1 MILRVLP
8 TLHLV
13 TVKVSVIGI
22 GSLDTVKLK
31 RFREGLFS
39 RNFASSKFREIAKSL
54 FVGKSDSSRDFL
66 HRIYNVCLFTLFAK
80 IKLMRKINEFANY
93 TCTSIMLL
101 SN

>member
-39 RNFASSKFREIAKSL
+39 RNFASTKFREIAKSL
-54 FVGKSDSSRDFL
+54 FVGKSDSSRDFFY
-66 HRIYNVCLFTLFAK
+66 IA
-80 IKLMRKINEFANY
+80 Y
-93 TCTSIMLL
+93 TMYAFLRY
-101 SN
+101 